1 MASKKEKSPAAS
13 QAQAQDEDKGAAAAK
28 GSAKKGTPSVA
39 SFLSKIS
46 TPKGQG
52 GAASPAKGLL
62 GGVTRDDLRNVG
74 TFEDGRLEGP
84 PATNPGMGHGAGIVP
99 VSDDGFALSIELQSG
114 EGAGGSG
121 RKAARVAVKHQVG
134 VRGVFAGN
142 VAGADGEPTT
152 RDLSAGGVFV
162 ETADLLEVGDP
173 VVLSFPLPDGKRLVV
188 NGRVR
193 WVTPFGNV
201 ADPTPGMGIE
211 FVGVD
216 QVKRDKIDAVLARA
230 GG

>member
-1 MASKKEKSPAAS
+1 MASKKDKS
-13 QAQAQDEDKGAAAAK
+13 AAAADVDDK
-28 GSAKKGTPSVA
+28 VAKASSGAKKGSPTVA

-46 TPKGQG
+46 TPRGQG
-52 GAASPAKGLL
+52 SAASPAKGLL

-74 TFEDGRLEGP
+74 RFEDGHHGGEHN
-84 PATNPGMGHGAGIVP
+84 TPGTV
-99 VSDDGFALSIELQSG
+99 DGDGDHDGLAVAIKAHDG
-114 EGAGGSG
+114 ERQGGSG
-121 RKAARVAVKHQVG
+121 RKTARIRIKHHVG
-134 VRGVFAGN
+134 VRGVFAGD
-142 VAGADGEPTT
+142 VGGTDEPTT

-162 ETADLLEVGDP
+162 ETANLLEVGDP
-173 VVLSFPLPDGKRLVV
+173 VVLSFPLADGKRLVV

-216 QVKRDKIDAVLARA
+216 QGKRDKIEAVLASA
-230 GG
+230 GS

>member
-1 MASKKEKSPAAS
+1 
-13 QAQAQDEDKGAAAAK
+13 
-28 GSAKKGTPSVA
+28 
-39 SFLSKIS
+39 
-46 TPKGQG
+46 
-52 GAASPAKGLL
+52 
-62 GGVTRDDLRNVG
+62 
-74 TFEDGRLEGP
+74 
-84 PATNPGMGHGAGIVP
+84 MGHGAGIVP

-216 QVKRDKIDAVLARA
+216 QGKRDKIDAVLARA

>member
-1 MASKKEKSPAAS
+1 MASKKAKS
-13 QAQAQDEDKGAAAAK
+13 AAAADVDDK
-28 GSAKKGTPSVA
+28 VAKASSGAKKGSPTVA

-46 TPKGQG
+46 TPRGQG
-52 GAASPAKGLL
+52 SAASPAKGLL

-74 TFEDGRLEGP
+74 RFEDGHHGGEHN
-84 PATNPGMGHGAGIVP
+84 TPGTL
-99 VSDDGFALSIELQSG
+99 DGDGDHDGLAVAIEAHDG
-114 EGAGGSG
+114 EGQGGSG
-121 RKAARVAVKHQVG
+121 RKTARIRIKHHVG
-134 VRGVFAGN
+134 VRGVFAGD
-142 VAGADGEPTT
+142 VGGTDEPTT

-162 ETADLLEVGDP
+162 ETANLLEVGDP
-173 VVLSFPLPDGKRLVV
+173 VVLSFPLADGQRLVV

-216 QVKRDKIDAVLARA
+216 QGKRDKIEAVLASA
-230 GG
+230 GS

>member
-1 MASKKEKSPAAS
+1 MASKKDKS
-13 QAQAQDEDKGAAAAK
+13 AAAADVDDK
-28 GSAKKGTPSVA
+28 VAKASSGAKKGSPTVA

-46 TPKGQG
+46 TPRGQG
-52 GAASPAKGLL
+52 SAASPAKGLL

-74 TFEDGRLEGP
+74 RFEDGHHGGEHN
-84 PATNPGMGHGAGIVP
+84 TPGTL
-99 VSDDGFALSIELQSG
+99 DGDGDHDGLAVAIEAHDG
-114 EGAGGSG
+114 EGQGGSG
-121 RKAARVAVKHQVG
+121 RKTARIRIKHHVG
-134 VRGVFAGN
+134 VRGVFAGD
-142 VAGADGEPTT
+142 VGGTDEPTT

-162 ETADLLEVGDP
+162 ETANLLEVGDP
-173 VVLSFPLPDGKRLVV
+173 VVLSFPLADGQRLVV

-216 QVKRDKIDAVLARA
+216 QGKRDKIEAVLASA
-230 GG
+230 GS

>member
-13 QAQAQDEDKGAAAAK
+13 PVQDEDKGAAAAK
-28 GSAKKGTPSVA
+28 SSAKKGAPSVA

-74 TFEDGRLEGP
+74 TFEDGRLEP
-84 PATNPGMGHGAGIVP
+84 PATTNPGVGHGAGIVT
-99 VSDDGFALSIELQSG
+99 VSDDGFTLSIELQSG

-134 VRGVFAGN
+134 VRGVFAGD
-142 VAGADGEPTT
+142 VAGEFGEPTT

>member
-1 MASKKEKSPAAS
+1 MASKKDKS
-13 QAQAQDEDKGAAAAK
+13 AAAADVDDK
-28 GSAKKGTPSVA
+28 VAKASSGAKKGSPTVA

-46 TPKGQG
+46 TPRGQG
-52 GAASPAKGLL
+52 SAASPAKGLL

-74 TFEDGRLEGP
+74 RFEDGHHGGEHN
-84 PATNPGMGHGAGIVP
+84 TPGTV
-99 VSDDGFALSIELQSG
+99 DGDGDHDGLAVAIKAHDG
-114 EGAGGSG
+114 ERQGGSG
-121 RKAARVAVKHQVG
+121 RKTARIRIKHHVG
-134 VRGVFAGN
+134 VRGVFAGD
-142 VAGADGEPTT
+142 VGGTDEPTT

-162 ETADLLEVGDP
+162 ETANLLEVGDP
-173 VVLSFPLPDGKRLVV
+173 VVLSFPLADGQRLVV

-216 QVKRDKIDAVLARA
+216 QGKRDKIEAVLASA
-230 GG
+230 GS

>member
-1 MASKKEKSPAAS
+1 MASKKDKS
-13 QAQAQDEDKGAAAAK
+13 AAAADVDDK
-28 GSAKKGTPSVA
+28 VAKASSGAKKGSPTVA

-46 TPKGQG
+46 TPRGQG
-52 GAASPAKGLL
+52 SAASPAKGLL

-74 TFEDGRLEGP
+74 RFEDGHHGGEHN
-84 PATNPGMGHGAGIVP
+84 TPGTL
-99 VSDDGFALSIELQSG
+99 DGDGDHDGLAVAIKAHDG
-114 EGAGGSG
+114 ERQGGSG
-121 RKAARVAVKHQVG
+121 RKTARIRIKHHVG
-134 VRGVFAGN
+134 VRGVFAGD
-142 VAGADGEPTT
+142 VGGTDEPTT

-162 ETADLLEVGDP
+162 ETANLLEVGDP
-173 VVLSFPLPDGKRLVV
+173 VVLSFPLADGQRLVV

-216 QVKRDKIDAVLARA
+216 QGKRDKIEAVLASA
-230 GG
+230 GS

>member
-1 MASKKEKSPAAS
+1 MASKKEKSPATPVA
-13 QAQAQDEDKGAAAAK
+13 DEDKGSAAAAK

-74 TFEDGRLEGP
+74 TFEDGHLEDP
-84 PATNPGMGHGAGIVP
+84 PATSPGVGAGHGVGIVP

-134 VRGVFAGN
+134 VRGVFAGDI
-142 VAGADGEPTT
+142 AGEYGEPTT

-216 QVKRDKIDAVLARA
+216 QGKRDKIDAVLSRA

>member
-1 MASKKEKSPAAS
+1 MASKKDKS
-13 QAQAQDEDKGAAAAK
+13 AAAADVDDK
-28 GSAKKGTPSVA
+28 VAKASSGAKKGSPTVA

-46 TPKGQG
+46 TPRGQG
-52 GAASPAKGLL
+52 SAASPAKGLL

-74 TFEDGRLEGP
+74 RFEDGHHGGEHN
-84 PATNPGMGHGAGIVP
+84 TPGTV
-99 VSDDGFALSIELQSG
+99 DGDGDHNGLAVAIKAHDG
-114 EGAGGSG
+114 ERQGGSG
-121 RKAARVAVKHQVG
+121 RKTARIRIKHHVG
-134 VRGVFAGN
+134 VRGVFAGD
-142 VAGADGEPTT
+142 VGGTDEPTT

-162 ETADLLEVGDP
+162 ETANLLEVGDP
-173 VVLSFPLPDGKRLVV
+173 VVLSFPLADGQRLVV

-216 QVKRDKIDAVLARA
+216 QGKRDKIEAVLASA
-230 GG
+230 GS

>member
-1 MASKKEKSPAAS
+1 MASKKDKS
-13 QAQAQDEDKGAAAAK
+13 AAAADVDDK
-28 GSAKKGTPSVA
+28 VAKASSGAKKGSPTVA

-46 TPKGQG
+46 TPRGQG
-52 GAASPAKGLL
+52 SAASPAKGLL

-74 TFEDGRLEGP
+74 RFEDGHHGGEHN
-84 PATNPGMGHGAGIVP
+84 TPGTL
-99 VSDDGFALSIELQSG
+99 DGDGDHDGLAVAIKAHDG
-114 EGAGGSG
+114 ERQGGSG
-121 RKAARVAVKHQVG
+121 RKTARIRIKHHVG
-134 VRGVFAGN
+134 VRGVFAGD
-142 VAGADGEPTT
+142 VGGTDEPTT

-162 ETADLLEVGDP
+162 ETANLLEVGDP
-173 VVLSFPLPDGKRLVV
+173 VVLSFPLADGQRLVV

-216 QVKRDKIDAVLARA
+216 QGKREKIEAVLASA
-230 GG
+230 GS

>member
-1 MASKKEKSPAAS
+1 MASKKYKS
-13 QAQAQDEDKGAAAAK
+13 AAADVDDKNAK
-28 GSAKKGTPSVA
+28 AGSGAKKGSPSVA

-46 TPKGQG
+46 TPRGQG

-74 TFEDGRLEGP
+74 RFEDGHHGGEQN
-84 PATNPGMGHGAGIVP
+84 TPGTLDGDGDGAA
-99 VSDDGFALSIELQSG
+99 DHDGFAVALEARSD
-114 EGAGGSG
+114 EGQGGNG
-121 RKAARVAVKHQVG
+121 RKTARIRIKHHVG
-134 VRGVFAGN
+134 VRGVFAGG
-142 VAGADGEPTT
+142 VGGTDEPST

-162 ETADLLEVGDP
+162 ETANLLEVGDP
-173 VVLSFPLPDGKRLVV
+173 VVLSFPLADGQRLVV